1 MKRLALLLA
10 AMGIVSAAAFAEAPT
25 LKVTSI
31 GQEIEIENTSGGVDI
46 GDSVF
51 FGTMVNL
58 SYGDWTYGVT
68 GAKFWSVDTEDGF
81 ESTNSRLQLDTM
93 KTVNENWQLGARYR
107 AQKDFD
113 RYQARAAWNYGMIY
127 GAADVWYQAN
137 NDSSNPSDN
146 IEMELFPLGLKY
158 GNFKAAWF
166 VNYVKYLGSVDNG
179 KKEEYTE
186 HQIRLYADLYKGE
199 KLTLNA
205 EARITLTAD
214 GEYKEKAGESESL
227 YKDFGRN
234 RLYLGASYQVNE
246 SLNIYGK
253 YGYEIREKEY
263 VVSGK
268 DDKNGNYY
276 GDLILGWSYKF

>member
-10 AMGIVSAAAFAEAPT
+10 AMGIVSAAAFAEAPV

-31 GQEIEIENTSGGVDI
+31 GQEIEIENNSGGVDI

-68 GAKFWSVDTEDGF
+68 GGKFWSVDTEDGF
-81 ESTNSRLQLDTM
+81 ESINSRLQLDAM

-113 RYQARAAWNYGMIY
+113 RYYARAAWDYGMIY
-127 GAADVWYQAN
+127 GAADVWYNAA
-137 NDSSNPSDN
+137 NDSSNPNDN
-146 IEMELFPLGLKY
+146 IEMELFPIGLKY

-166 VNYVKYLGSVDNG
+166 VNYVKFLGSVDREG
-179 KKEEYTE
+179 KEEYTE

-199 KLTLNA
+199 KLTVNTEYRLTLNA
-205 EARITLTAD
+205 DAD
-214 GEYKEKAGESESL
+214 YREKTPDSESL
-227 YKDFGRN
+227 YKDFGRS
-234 RLYLGASYQVNE
+234 RLYLGASYKVNE
-246 SLNIYGK
+246 SLNVYGK
-253 YGYEIREKEY
+253 YGYEIRDKEY
-263 VVSGK
+263 INSGK
-268 DDKNGNYY
+268 DDKNANYY
-276 GDLILGWSYKF
+276 GDLILGWSYTF